1 MHIGGAPDLSGTESR
16 LVGLPKNSAACNA
29 RAQVR
34 RYRRGRVMET
44 VEKIIETYAARSLQG
59 RVSAGYD
66 DSSVN
71 DITHSVGVM
80 TFGAPHV
87 GRREAGRQGVGPDMA
102 AHNAVGS
109 GQK

>member
-1 MHIGGAPDLSGTESR
+1 
-16 LVGLPKNSAACNA
+16 
-29 RAQVR
+29 
-34 RYRRGRVMET
+34 MET
-44 VEKIIETYAARSLQG
+44 VGKVIVTYPASSLQG
-59 RVSAGYD
+59 RVSAGYH

-80 TFGAPHV
+80 TFGSPHV

-109 GQK
+109 SQK

>member
-1 MHIGGAPDLSGTESR
+1 
-16 LVGLPKNSAACNA
+16 
-29 RAQVR
+29 
-34 RYRRGRVMET
+34 MET
-44 VEKIIETYAARSLQG
+44 VGKVIVTYPASSLQE

-71 DITHSVGVM
+71 DITHSVGGM

-87 GRREAGRQGVGPDMA
+87 GRREAGRQGPGPDMA